1 MWLHCLSVRQ
11 PFVELILLEL
21 KNGESRCQDWL
32 LSDRKD
38 QYILLHESNTVDPEQ
53 LKEALKIA
61 ADRNVK
67 VHVQRRCKTKCAKD
81 QMRGRV
87 VAIIKLGETHCLTQQ
102 DLHTKEDRLFW
113 EHRTFVPTAQ
123 LKQNPYVTTIEEV
136 HPFPTP
142 WKMSGQLGLFPVR
155 VRLRDLPSNLD
166 SEMLEKS
173 LYNPKR

>member
-32 LSDRKD
+32 LSDHGD

-87 VAIIKLGETHCLTQQ
+87 FE
-102 DLHTKEDRLFW
+102 
-113 EHRTFVPTAQ
+113 
-123 LKQNPYVTTIEEV
+123 
-136 HPFPTP
+136 
-142 WKMSGQLGLFPVR
+142 S
-155 VRLRDLPSNLD
+155 
-166 SEMLEKS
+166 
-173 LYNPKR
+173 